1 MASVTISPEYQISIP
16 PEVREK
22 LHIQPGQRLEILVY
36 DGQMHFVPIVP
47 IESLFGLFKD
57 AEIPYD
63 REKQDRSL

>member
-22 LHIQPGQRLEILVY
+22 LHIEPGQKLEILVY

-47 IESLFGLFKD
+47 IESLFGLFKG
-57 AEIPYD
+57 AEIANE
-63 REKQDRSL
+63 REKQDRPL